1 MAESFECPKCG
12 APLSYNAR
20 EQDYT
25 ETMACPYCGNSIIV
39 PAQLRVRPPATPA
52 AQVEVINLT
61 SSSSESY
68 AGRQTYR
75 TGPTAVSEVGK
86 GGGKTVVGCLVAI
99 FLLMGIFGAGS
110 VLFISQTTNNLLRSV
125 KEEIPGLVEFPT
137 PQPTATDL
145 ASSIQTQIAP
155 LIAEVTDAVGQMEE
169 QLLIE
174 TQTPEPTPTEEIDL
188 TATAAADFEATRS
201 AQTAILTEQRTWPVV
216 LDEQFNNANRNWST
230 GPNNSNL
237 SVEDLEISA
246 NQYVWQITSKKSMG
260 SFSFP
265 DMNDLTDMLVSVD
278 LQMTNS
284 TGNLSDQ
291 AGIIFRQNEGA
302 FYFFGANPQGT
313 FSLRLYDGSG
323 WNQLIELS
331 ESDFLRSKQPVHLE
345 VSMQGSQIILAIN
358 NEVVGWADDA
368 WLNSGIA
375 GLGVNLPAP
384 GEDATVIFSNFKVQ
398 AP

>member
-20 EQDYT
+20 EQNYT

-39 PAQLRVRPPATPA
+39 PAQLRVRPPVTPA

-61 SSSSESY
+61 SSYRESY
-68 AGRQTYR
+68 AGRQAYR
-75 TGPTAVSEVGK
+75 TGPPAVSEVGK
-86 GGGKTVVGCLVAI
+86 SGGKTVVGCLVAI
-99 FLLMGIFGAGS
+99 FLIMGIFGAGS

-137 PQPTATDL
+137 PEPTATDL

-155 LIAEVTDAVGQMEE
+155 LIAEVTDAVGQLD

-188 TATAAADFEATRS
+188 TATAAADFEVTRS
-201 AQTAILTEQRTWPVV
+201 AQTAILAEQRTWPVV
-216 LDEQFNNANRNWST
+216 LDEKFNNANRNWST
-230 GPNNSNL
+230 GPNNSKL

-313 FSLRLYDGSG
+313 FSLRLYDGSD